1 MADSPTSAE
10 KKKTKTVLGNPV
22 NKDREEYT
30 VTGASGREVKLI
42 YMLHDNCG
50 FRASELKE
58 FAWAFMVSDI
68 LEDGTITT
76 TEAKKALVRLGE
88 DPTPK
93 EWDAV
98 LSEVDPHSRGVMDFQ
113 RFVKLMARFDRSMIT
128 EEELTNAFKLFD
140 KDGSGSIDAIELR
153 DVLTKLGF
161 GVGMLD
167 AQKMIDEADET
178 GSGEVTFGEFVG
190 KIMKN
195 Q

>member
-1 MADSPTSAE
+1 MVVAESPR
-10 KKKTKTVLGNPV
+10 KDGKTVLGNPLH
-22 NKDREEYT
+22 KEREEFT
-30 VTGASGREVKLI
+30 VTGASGREVKLM

-58 FAWAFMVSDI
+58 FAWAFMVSDVC
-68 LEDGTITT
+68 EDGMINTL
-76 TEAKKALVRLGE
+76 EAKRALRRLGE
-88 DPTPK
+88 DPADK

-98 LSEVDPHSRGVMDFQ
+98 LGEVDPHARGVMDFQ
-113 RFVKLMARFDRSMIT
+113 KFVKLMARFDRSMMT
-128 EEELTNAFKLFD
+128 EEELVNAFKLFD

-161 GVGMLD
+161 AVGMLD

-178 GSGEVTFGEFVG
+178 GTGEVTFGEFVG